1 MPPPKKKKKPAFKVE
16 IGEATDLVSVPGVEA
31 EPDPETDAVEIDAS
45 TMDPGWQVELGEA
58 QLGPQV
64 RAEVGDVVM
73 KPQVRAEVGE
83 AVMAPQMQV
92 DVGDAMELPSRYNNF
107 GALVPG
113 NIDLSRRPHV
123 MNADGSHSTVRSM
136 GINPGD
142 AGGNEVLI
150 PTVSD
155 DGHIM
160 TNEDAILK
168 YELSGRHLG
177 EYPSVE
183 ASNAA
188 AEAIHQDQMRNMP
201 ADTLDPAMSRT
212 VPFQGIPSAGRYTS
226 MFAKGSR

>member
-1 MPPPKKKKKPAFKVE
+1 MPPPKKKKKKPAFKVE

-31 EPDPETDAVEIDAS
+31 EPDPETESVEIDAS

-73 KPQVRAEVGE
+73 KPQ
-83 AVMAPQMQV
+83 MQV
-92 DVGDAMELPSRYNNF
+92 EVGDAMELPSRYNNF

-113 NIDLSRRPHV
+113 NIDLTRRPHV